1 MSVDPVFIGIAGDS
15 GAGKSTFVKD
25 IATLLGRDKVRTIS
39 FDDYHSLDRVE
50 RKAVGITPLHPRANN
65 LGLALEHLFLLKQGK
80 KVLKPIYDHSTGS
93 FGGPEWVVPM
103 PYIICEGLHPFFF
116 KSLAELYDMKVYYD
130 TEMDLKFNWKVKRDT
145 AERGYTVEQVAKE
158 IRLRQRDIRN
168 FVEPQCAL
176 ADIIIKLKISKNS
189 SSAIGV
195 DWKEPVDDPWIKKY
209 LKACNF
215 DNWQCFAEWYAGRKM
230 NVFGLYDDLNQEQ
243 LKDLSGI
250 FSISRDLLSR
260 VQEKEVVPYRTML
273 VLFAARIKQIRASKD
288 KDNEVVFKNAV

>member
-1 MSVDPVFIGIAGDS
+1 M
-15 GAGKSTFVKD
+15 
-25 IATLLGRDKVRTIS
+25 
-39 FDDYHSLDRVE
+39 E
-50 RKAVGITPLHPRANN
+50 
-65 LGLALEHLFLLKQGK
+65 
-80 KVLKPIYDHSTGS
+80 
-93 FGGPEWVVPM
+93 
-103 PYIICEGLHPFFF
+103 
-116 KSLAELYDMKVYYD
+116 
-130 TEMDLKFNWKVKRDT
+130 LKFNWKVKRDT

-288 KDNEVVFKNAV
+288 KNNEVVFKNAV